1 MKDEEKSKEQLLEE
15 LIDLRR
21 SFVAGTNGNHLKEEY
36 NKTKEN
42 EEKYYNLFQN
52 SNDAIFIQDLNG
64 RIVDVNK
71 KLLLLFGYDRSEIMS
86 VSMADLVNA
95 AEHSKYRNAIESLVK
110 DGATV
115 FEIALKRKN
124 GEPFP
129 AEVSASAFAV
139 NGEKV
144 VQGIVRNISE
154 RKRTEEEFKKYRKH
168 LEAFVAQRTDQLEA
182 ANKELESFAYSVS
195 HDLRAPLRA
204 MEGFASAL
212 LEDYAEK
219 LDETGRDYAHRVV
232 SAAQHMDILIQ
243 DLLAYS
249 RLSRSALKPNAVSL
263 DSVLGEVMHQLSSDI
278 QKMDAQIR
286 VERPLPEV
294 MGDHA
299 TLVQVLSNLLSNAVK
314 FVEPGVKP
322 RVNIRAETLSSKV
335 RLWVEDAGIGIA
347 PEYYDRIFRIF
358 ERLQGTESYPGTGVG
373 LAIVKKGLERMGG
386 SAGLESV
393 PGKGSKF
400 WVELRAKG
408 F

>member
-1 MKDEEKSKEQLLEE
+1 MKDEDKSKEQLLKE

-21 SFVAGTNGNHLKEEY
+21 TVVADNTGGQLKEDY
-36 NKTKEN
+36 SKAN
-42 EEKYYNLFQN
+42 EQKYYNLFQ
-52 SNDAIFIQDLNG
+52 SANDAIFIQDLNG
-64 RIVDVNK
+64 RIIDVNN

-86 VSMADLVNA
+86 VCMADLVNA
-95 AEHSKYRNAIESLVK
+95 AEESKYRSALESLVK

-115 FEIALKRKN
+115 FEILLRRKN
-124 GEPFP
+124 GESFP
-129 AEVSASAFAV
+129 AEVSASAFPV

-154 RKRTEEEFKKYRKH
+154 RKRAEEEFRKYRKH

-219 LDETGRDYAHRVV
+219 LDETGRDYANRVV

-278 QKMDAQIR
+278 QKRDAQIR

-299 TLVQVLSNLLSNAVK
+299 TLVQVLSNLLSNAIK

-322 RVNIRAETLSSKV
+322 KVNIRAETLSNKV

-386 SAGLESV
+386 IAGVDSV

>member
-1 MKDEEKSKEQLLEE
+1 MKDEEKSKEQLLKE

-21 SFVAGTNGNHLKEEY
+21 TFVAGTSGNHLKEY
-36 NKTKEN
+36 NKAKEN
-42 EEKYYNLFQN
+42 EEKYYSLFQN
-52 SNDAIFIQDLNG
+52 SNDAIFIQNLNG
-64 RIVDVNK
+64 RIIDVNK
-71 KLLLLFGYDRSEIMS
+71 RLLSLFGYDRSEIMS
-86 VSMADLVNA
+86 VSMPELVNA
-95 AEHSKYRNAIESLVK
+95 AEQSKYRSAIESLVK
-110 DGATV
+110 EGATV
-115 FEIALKRKN
+115 FEIDLKRKN

-129 AEVSASAFAV
+129 AEVSASTFAV

-154 RKRTEEEFKKYRKH
+154 RKRAEEEYRKYRKH

-212 LEDYAEK
+212 LEDYAEN
-219 LDETGRDYAHRVV
+219 LDETGRDYANRVV

-286 VERPLPEV
+286 VERPLPEI

-299 TLVQVLSNLLSNAVK
+299 TLVQVLSNLLSNAIK

-335 RLWVEDAGIGIA
+335 RLWVEDTGIGIA
-347 PEYYDRIFRIF
+347 PEYHDRIFRIF
-358 ERLQGTESYPGTGVG
+358 ERLQGMEAYPGTGVG

-386 SAGLESV
+386 SAGVESV
-393 PGKGSKF
+393 PGRGSKF

>member
-1 MKDEEKSKEQLLEE
+1 M
-15 LIDLRR
+15 
-21 SFVAGTNGNHLKEEY
+21 NN
-36 NKTKEN
+36 
-42 EEKYYNLFQN
+42 
-52 SNDAIFIQDLNG
+52 
-64 RIVDVNK
+64 
-71 KLLLLFGYDRSEIMS
+71 KLLSLFGYDRSEIMS
-86 VSMADLVNA
+86 VRMADLVNA
-95 AEHSKYRNAIESLVK
+95 AEESKYRSALESLVK

-115 FEIALKRKN
+115 FEILLRRRN
-124 GEPFP
+124 GESFP
-129 AEVSASAFAV
+129 AEVSASAFPV

-154 RKRTEEEFKKYRKH
+154 RKRAEEEFRKYRKH

-219 LDETGRDYAHRVV
+219 LDETGRDYANRVV

-278 QKMDAQIR
+278 QKRDAQIR

-299 TLVQVLSNLLSNAVK
+299 TLVQVLSNLLSNAIK

-322 RVNIRAETLSSKV
+322 RVNIRAETLSNKV

-386 SAGLESV
+386 IAGVDSV